1 MKAKNEIVERLLS
14 YIISLPEGVETTTFE
29 AVIAV
34 YGKESYKNG
43 DFYLDGEII
52 DDIELMNI
60 DYAVRDNA
68 KKYRVKL
75 DSFKYDGMAIGLPFH
90 IGFVVRHQGEIREK
104 QWWVDHIAPI
114 LSGSKFEA
122 KINPTENENC
132 VIVVLKEEYREHKNK
147 KDHFLAVKPYK
158 RGGYSA
164 WMKMEVYDTAKH
176 VAKIPEPSRIH
187 SNMPHFTNL
196 SDEDMIFCIVQE
208 LVKLV

>member
-1 MKAKNEIVERLLS
+1 MEKTKIIEVANKLLEYIVTIPAGTEIATS
-14 YIISLPEGVETTTFE
+14 E
-29 AVIAV
+29 AIIAV
-34 YGKESYKNG
+34 YGRCYNENN
-43 DFYLDGEII
+43 DCVIDGEVLTTH
-52 DDIELMNI
+52 ELI
-60 DYAVRDNA
+60 LLDYAVHDNA
-68 KKYRVKL
+68 TKYGIRL
-75 DSFKYDGMAIGLPFH
+75 DGSKYANMVLGLPFN
-90 IGFVVRHQGEIREK
+90 IGSDILRIRDK
-104 QWWVDHIAPI
+104 QWWIDTIAPM
-114 LSGSKFEA
+114 LQGSKFEV

-164 WMKMEVYDTAKH
+164 WMKMEVYDAAKH

-196 SDEDMIFCIVQE
+196 SDEDMIFCIVKE